1 MLLLFAAKKPQQ
13 AYLADEADA
22 SAVVPL
28 HDRMDIWNAE
38 CRERTG
44 RIYAVCCD
52 GTGTAVCRQGGDGN
66 KKARTDIPA
75 GLSYPW
81 LHQWPIE
88 FEWDNGILKQSLR

>member
-1 MLLLFAAKKPQQ
+1 MRPMLLRSSHYMTGWIYGMLNAVNGPAGYMPFTVMEPGPQ
-13 AYLADEADA
+13 
-22 SAVVPL
+22 
-28 HDRMDIWNAE
+28 
-38 CRERTG
+38 
-44 RIYAVCCD
+44 YAVR
-52 GTGTAVCRQGGDGN
+52 AEMEI